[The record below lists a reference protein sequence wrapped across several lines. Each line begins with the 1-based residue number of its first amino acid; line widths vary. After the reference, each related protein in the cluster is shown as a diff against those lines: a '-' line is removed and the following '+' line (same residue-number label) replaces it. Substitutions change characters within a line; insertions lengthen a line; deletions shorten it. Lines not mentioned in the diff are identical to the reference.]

1 MALIVITQLPIG
13 RIADLHGKKLTIG
26 IGLDQLMYDSGWQK
40 GHLKYPV
47 LLVFRM
53 DQLRECLVLLVLVK
67 SMSQRIESI
76 LGLIVETISQ
86 LCKIKGSL

>member
-1 MALIVITQLPIG
+1 MALIAITQPPIG

-26 IGLDQLMYDSGWQK
+26 IGLDQLMYDKGQK
-40 GHLKYPV
+40 DHLKYPV

-67 SMSQRIESI
+67 SMNQRIESI
-76 LGLIVETISQ
+76 LVLIVEVICQ